1 MRRNSDNSSWMR
13 VISIGILLQIL
24 ANCGKS
30 QFFPTFN
37 FNPFI
42 IGRSSSRRVTR
53 SATAIYSEHCS
64 TRSNSFQ
71 FYLILRQ
78 VICVVTIF
86 GLIQWYGLNAVRISS
101 SGRIIILKLFVF
113 FFLFFS
119 GHRWTDEWQ
128 FWAYYAPSAAVLCYA
143 NGYRIFSELLH
154 GGPRRKRQHENYYSP
169 DNVYFIYE
177 CMERRDFARYTSVL
191 GTDVVFSMFFSCAA
205 GRGGQR
211 RTKQRRQQQIK
222 PGSDVFYS
230 NCVLW
235 IRIMLKINMFLYGE

>member
-1 MRRNSDNSSWMR
+1 MRRNSDNSCWMR

-37 FNPFI
+37 VNPFI

-64 TRSNSFQ
+64 TRWNSFQ

-113 FFLFFS
+113 FFFCSSLVTGERMNDNF
-119 GHRWTDEWQ
+119 GHTMRRPPQ
-128 FWAYYAPSAAVLCYA
+128 YYVMLMVTEYFRNCCTVGQGGSVNMKIIILQIMFILSMNVWRGETLHVIRA
-143 NGYRIFSELLH
+143 FSERTLYLVCFFLVRQVVVASVVPNS
-154 GGPRRKRQHENYYSP
+154 GG
-169 DNVYFIYE
+169 
-177 CMERRDFARYTSVL
+177 
-191 GTDVVFSMFFSCAA
+191 
-205 GRGGQR
+205 
-211 RTKQRRQQQIK
+211 
-222 PGSDVFYS
+222 S
-230 NCVLW
+230 N
-235 IRIMLKINMFLYGE
+235 R

>member
-1 MRRNSDNSSWMR
+1 MYNGNLGNGHSNDRPHTLSERKSEMRFIHISENRNSHCNNKAFKMRRNSDNSCWMR

-37 FNPFI
+37 VNPFI

-113 FFLFFS
+113 FLFVLLWS
-119 GHRWTDEWQ
+119 PVNGWMTILGILC
-128 FWAYYAPSAAVLCYA
+128 AV
-143 NGYRIFSELLH
+143 
-154 GGPRRKRQHENYYSP
+154 RRS
-169 DNVYFIYE
+169 
-177 CMERRDFARYTSVL
+177 
-191 GTDVVFSMFFSCAA
+191 
-205 GRGGQR
+205 
-211 RTKQRRQQQIK
+211 
-222 PGSDVFYS
+222 
-230 NCVLW
+230 
-235 IRIMLKINMFLYGE
+235 IMLC